1 MRFRKM
7 RDVIAPALLLFALL
21 VPSAAKG
28 QSDSFFYIDE
38 DDYRGG
44 TAAGGAG
51 SWLGLGD
58 NTGGTGSWLGI
69 GDNTGGTGSWLGFGE
84 NTEGEASWVGFEDGD
99 PLPTGTGLLVMA
111 LSGVCYAGAKVKRG
125 VRSVKRV
132 VRRD

>member
-51 SWLGLGD
+51 SWLG
-58 NTGGTGSWLGI
+58 I

-99 PLPTGTGLLVMA
+99 PLPTGGGLLVMA
-111 LSGVCYAGAKVKRG
+111 LSGACYAGTKVKRG
-125 VRSVKRV
+125 ARSVKRV

>member
-1 MRFRKM
+1 MS
-7 RDVIAPALLLFALL
+7 VAALLLALL

-28 QSDSFFYIDE
+28 QSDNFFYIDE
-38 DDYRGG
+38 SEYR
-44 TAAGGAG
+44 
-51 SWLGLGD
+51 GD

-84 NTEGEASWVGFEDGD
+84 NTEGEATWVGFEDGD

-111 LSGVCYAGAKVKRG
+111 LSGACSAGAKVKRG
-125 VRSVKRV
+125 ARSVKRV